1 MDLSNWINTEDII
14 CHYTSLDS
22 AASIIES
29 GEFRFSNVAKSIDL
43 SEKALYQFNFGETSH
58 SRDNVLTRHE
68 HPELLDSIRR
78 ELICYTKNAQIACFC
93 QNQYYNLG
101 DKDHPFNEI
110 RKKCY
115 MNPRMWEQYGDK
127 YFGACLLFSKKQLEE
142 ALRKSKAVFSHGVVK
157 YEDDL
162 RSRFRLLQI
171 DLDLFFDIKD
181 DNQYI
186 DIYKKN
192 YDKTLLMKDS
202 DYISEKEYRIIVHED
217 NPFSLN
223 ITNAIKGIA
232 FFYCYSKEQV
242 RNLAKE
248 GIRLLGLVFSDK
260 NVDTQAV
267 SIEKLL
273 NKKHLKLYNTA
284 TDHNL
289 PIIRLDSNETGLT
302 ECLPDRWE
310 EIRKISSNNRI

>member
-58 SRDNVLTRHE
+58 SRDNDLTRHE

-78 ELICYTKNAQIACFC
+78 GLICYTKNAQIACFC

-101 DKDHPFNEI
+101 DKDHPFNVI

-181 DNQYI
+181 DNQCI

-248 GIRLLGLVFSDK
+248 GIRLLGLAFSDK
-260 NVDTQAV
+260 NVDTQAA

-284 TDHNL
+284 TNHNL

-310 EIRKISSNNRI
+310 EIRKISSKNSI